1 MKAGILTFHR
11 ALNYGAV
18 LQTFALSR
26 AVCSLGAECKVIDY
40 RSEPLEDTY
49 KVFNFKT
56 TASAATWSYAPDPVM
71 EHNSKNP
78 SIPDLEQVK

>member
-1 MKAGILTFHR
+1 M
-11 ALNYGAV
+11 
-18 LQTFALSR
+18 LSIYNR
-26 AVCSLGAECKVIDY
+26 SPHDNWHVRCKRELY
-40 RSEPLEDTY
+40 H

-56 TASAATWSYAPDPVM
+56 TASAATWSYAPGPVM